1 MSPKSVI
8 AIVLI
13 VIGIVILAF
22 AGITFKTPGK
32 PIQILNFRI
41 ATTETHFIPP
51 LVGALSM
58 TAGLALLLIKGR
70 KPV

>member
-1 MSPKSVI
+1 MNPKSIV

-13 VIGIVILAF
+13 VFGIVILAF
-22 AGITFKTPGK
+22 AGITFRTPGK
-32 PIQILNFRI
+32 PIQILNWRI

-58 TAGLALLLIKGR
+58 TAGIALLLVKGR
-70 KPV
+70 RPV